1 VGLAWVA
8 SRRKW
13 PVLTAL
19 TLVFTAFYQW
29 TWVLQF
35 LTGSQLSLA
44 MGIFLIFSIAA
55 FAALTF
61 RARSDN
67 GSMETTLDR
76 SGLMASAMP
85 LVFAV
90 YVSAVPAYGAHAGL
104 LFGFLFLIDAA
115 LLAIA
120 IARRHEI
127 VHVAGGG
134 ATLLVFATWLAMSYA
149 QGTWTTALA
158 F

>member
-1 VGLAWVA
+1 
-8 SRRKW
+8 
-13 PVLTAL
+13 
-19 TLVFTAFYQW
+19 
-29 TWVLQF
+29 
-35 LTGSQLSLA
+35 
-44 MGIFLIFSIAA
+44 GIFLIFSIAS

-67 GSMETTLDR
+67 GSMEATLDR

-120 IARRHEI
+120 VARRNDI
-127 VHVAGGG
+127 VHLAGGG
-134 ATLLVFATWLAMSYA
+134 ATLLVFATWLSRSYA
-149 QGTWTTALA
+149 EGAWTTPVAFAALFVA
-158 F
+158 FFLLAPLAAARAGRPLGPLGTRS